1 MLVFGDAAVGSTGG
15 AGEAF
20 LLQRGQS
27 VANGIFIESHH
38 RVTIIFLVAGIDQGV
53 ERQGIVIGRGDIFF
67 DERAE
72 HTNFD
77 VSERI
82 HEMDCNAEECRD
94 EQGILRASEVGRL
107 VWCDAS
113 NLVAA
118 AMPFGRALSWMLKSL
133 KPVAVIAI
141 ATFLLIRFPRIW
153 RALGLERI
161 EEFGNK
167 IAARKGFCVF
177 LIGLSLFV
185 IRGAGALLL
194 GVPLPRY
201 HDEFSY
207 LLAGD
212 TFAHGRLTN
221 PPHPMWVHF
230 ETFHVIWHPTYMSM
244 YPPGQGLILALGEVL
259 GNAWFGQ
266 LLASALMCAAICW
279 MLQGWIPPR
288 WALLGGVLAV
298 TRLGLLSYFTNGYWS
313 ACLPAVGG
321 ALVLG
326 ALPRIR
332 HGARKVHTVVMAVG
346 LFILANTRP
355 YEGLLLTAGV
365 AIALLAWMAAGN
377 GPPVRVS
384 LAKIVLPL
392 MLTLIPLVAWTG
404 YYYYRVTGSPFRM
417 AYDVNRDTYAMGR
430 YFIWQKPWP
439 QKTYSHAKMQA
450 KYEQELSDANENQTL
465 SGFVRRAR
473 TKFRDFWQ
481 VYMVAPLPFVLIGL
495 PWAAGDRRLRV
506 PWMIGGIFVA
516 GLAIEVWFLPHY
528 FAPAAALLYLV
539 VLQCMRHLRWFESRG
554 QPVGLAF
561 VRAVSVV
568 YVATA
573 ILRIGLAVA
582 HVHPEKEWQHG
593 DMERA
598 AVVKK
603 LDALPGQSVVLVKYA
618 PDFDPDREWVY
629 NGADIDGQKIV
640 WARDMGP
647 EKNRELLDY
656 YRGRKFWM
664 VEVDGG
670 VGLEA
675 Y

>member
-1 MLVFGDAAVGSTGG
+1 M
-15 AGEAF
+15 
-20 LLQRGQS
+20 
-27 VANGIFIESHH
+27 
-38 RVTIIFLVAGIDQGV
+38 
-53 ERQGIVIGRGDIFF
+53 
-67 DERAE
+67 
-72 HTNFD
+72 
-77 VSERI
+77 
-82 HEMDCNAEECRD
+82 
-94 EQGILRASEVGRL
+94 
-107 VWCDAS
+107 S
-113 NLVAA
+113 NLAVAA
-118 AMPFGRALSWMLKSL
+118 IPVGRALSWLLKSL
-133 KPVAVIAI
+133 KPIAIVAI
-141 ATFLLIRFPRIW
+141 ATLLLVRFPRMW
-153 RALGLERI
+153 RTLGLERI
-161 EEFGNK
+161 EESGKK
-167 IAARKGFCVF
+167 IAARKGLCVF
-177 LIGLSLFV
+177 LVGLSLFA
-185 IRGAGALLL
+185 IRGTGALLL

-207 LLAGD
+207 LLAAA

-244 YPPGQGLILALGEVL
+244 YPPGQGLMLALGKVL
-259 GNAWFGQ
+259 GNAWIGQ
-266 LLASALMCAAICW
+266 LLVSALMCAAICW

-298 TRLGLLSYFTNGYWS
+298 ARLGLLSYFTNGYWS

-326 ALPRIR
+326 ALPRIQ
-332 HGARKVHTVVMAVG
+332 HGARKIHAVVMAIG

-355 YEGLLLTAGV
+355 YEGFLLSAGV
-365 AIALLAWMAAGN
+365 AIALLAWMASRS

-392 MLTLIPLVAWTG
+392 ALTLIPLAVWTG

-430 YFIWQKPWP
+430 YFIWQKPWL
-439 QKTYSHAKMQA
+439 QKTYNHAKMQA
-450 KYEQELSDANENQTL
+450 KYEQELSDANENQSL
-465 SGFVRRAR
+465 RGFVRRGR
-473 TKFRDFWQ
+473 RKFLDFWH
-481 VYMVAPLPFVLIGL
+481 VYLVAPLPFVLIAL
-495 PWAAGDRRLRV
+495 PWAARDRRLRV

-528 FAPAAALLYLV
+528 FAPASALLYLV
-539 VLQCMRHLRWFESRG
+539 LLQCMRHLRWCEWRG
-554 QPVGLAF
+554 RPVGLAF
-561 VRAVSVV
+561 VRAVAMV

-598 AVVKK
+598 AIVKE
-603 LDALPGQSVVLVKYA
+603 LDGAPGQSVVLVKYA

-640 WARDMGP
+640 WARDMGA
-647 EKNRELLDY
+647 EKNQELLDY

-664 VEVDGG
+664 VEVDGA
-670 VGLEA
+670 VMLKPYAENP
-675 Y
+675 